1 MRVENPLEIA
11 ERISRMTVLLKGR
24 GEPLTL
30 DPSGQIRVIGERI
43 NPSGRKRLQQALA
56 NRDWAYVAA
65 EAQRQVEAGADII
78 DVNAGGAGIDE
89 VAILPEV
96 VRAVADAV
104 TVPLCIDT
112 RVSAALEAALAV
124 SPGRSLV
131 NSISGEKAVLESLL
145 PMVAER
151 GLPVIALCIGPAG
164 IPGSAEERVKVA
176 YKIIEAAERAGVK
189 SEDVL
194 FDPIVMSAGADDQ
207 GARVTL
213 ETIRKL
219 RQEFP
224 GHSITGG
231 ASNISFGMPARTMLN
246 ASFIAVATVL
256 GMNVP
261 ITDVT
266 RPELRFA
273 LLAADIFLGQDKR
286 TRHFMRHIRGQKGN

>member
-1 MRVENPLEIA
+1 MPI
-11 ERISRMTVLLKGR
+11 LLKGR
-24 GEPLTL
+24 GEPLSL
-30 DPSGQIRVIGERI
+30 DPSGQIRTIGERI
-43 NPSGRKRLQQALA
+43 NPSGRKKLQQALA

-78 DVNAGGAGIDE
+78 DVNAGGPGIDE

-96 VRAVADAV
+96 VRAVAEAMA
-104 TVPLCIDT
+104 VPLCIDT
-112 RVSAALEAALAV
+112 RVPAALEATLAV
-124 SPGRSLV
+124 STGRPLV
-131 NSISGEKAVLESLL
+131 NSISGEKAVLENLL
-145 PMVAER
+145 PIVAER
-151 GLPVIALCIGPAG
+151 GLPVIALCMGASG

-176 YKIIEAAERAGVK
+176 HQIIEAAVRAGVR

-194 FDPIVMSAGADDQ
+194 FDPIVMSVGADDQ
-207 GARVTL
+207 AARVTL
-213 ETIRKL
+213 ETIERL
-219 RQEFP
+219 RRELP
-224 GHSITGG
+224 EHSITGG
-231 ASNISFGMPARTMLN
+231 ASNISFGMPARAMLN

-286 TRHFMRHIRGQKGN
+286 TRRLLRHLRAQKGS